1 MNKRVNVT
9 IERYFADFPQ
19 WRNLVVNVSA
29 VMTEEEVEALDSIIE
44 DDEILDEGVEVV
56 AIRGQEVEENIL
68 EEECPTPT
76 HHDFLAG
83 IDFDDL

>member
-9 IERYFADFPQ
+9 IERYFADFSQ
-19 WRNLVVNVSA
+19 WRNLVENVSA
-29 VMTEEEVEALDSIIE
+29 VMTEEKVEALNSIIE
-44 DDEILDEGVEVV
+44 DDEILDEGVEV
-56 AIRGQEVEENIL
+56 EENIL
-68 EEECPTPT
+68 EEERPTPT